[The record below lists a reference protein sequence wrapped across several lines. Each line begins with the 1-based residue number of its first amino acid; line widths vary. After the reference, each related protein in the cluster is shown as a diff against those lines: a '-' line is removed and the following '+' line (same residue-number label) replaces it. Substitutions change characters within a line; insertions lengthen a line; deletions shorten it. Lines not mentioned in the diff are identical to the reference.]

1 MEKYKELIMLAVEFE
16 ANVEGGMIKIPRKF
30 SQLENKHLK
39 VLLFETGSSIH
50 PLPESFFE
58 PIIIPSYSLIAARDV
73 IYER

>member
-1 MEKYKELIMLAVEFE
+1 MLVIDFDAT
-16 ANVEGGMIKIPRKF
+16 VEGGMIKIPQKF

-58 PIIIPSYSLIAARDV
+58 PIIIPSYSLLYRR
-73 IYER
+73 E

>member
-1 MEKYKELIMLAVEFE
+1 MLAIEFE

-30 SQLENKHLK
+30 SHLENKHLK
-39 VLLFETGSSIH
+39 VLLFETGASNH

-58 PIIIPSYSLIAARDV
+58 PIIIPSYSLIAARDD